1 MLKLKKKTDR
11 QTDRQVGRE
20 RQTETDRKIE
30 VSVSDLV
37 QYKIYCSRR
46 RKKDWQSGR
55 EADRKK
61 ELNKE

>member
-20 RQTETDRKIE
+20 RQIETDRKIE

-37 QYKIYCSRR
+37 EYKIYCSRR
-46 RKKDWQSGR
+46 RKKD
-55 EADRKK
+55 
-61 ELNKE
+61 